1 VDQLPPQRLLTS
13 IGPGG
18 IGKTSVALAVA
29 EALLAI

>member
-13 IGPGG
+13 IGPRG
-18 IGKTSVALAVA
+18 IGKTSVAFAVA